1 MKKYVPGVCLGG
13 FRRWLSTGTSSQGEI
28 HGAQEGRVSIIG
40 SHVCYTITG
49 HQSVKVDNPVTSSL
63 YVTTIPEQNPRGFI
77 LCDDDRGKKP
87 AQSRVGFIFCLF
99 FYGIHAPPIE
109 IITTDLSI
117 PDTHGITLLID
128 WQADSH

>member
-1 MKKYVPGVCLGG
+1 MTADEKICARSVFGG
-13 FRRWLSTGTSSQGEI
+13 ISSLAHNGDIQPAAREI
-28 HGAQEGRVSIIG
+28 HGAQGGRVSIIG

-109 IITTDLSI
+109 IIRYHRFINTRYTRDNV
-117 PDTHGITLLID
+117 TN
-128 WQADSH
+128 